1 MCPSALQKEELMHR
15 KAPLA
20 IIAGAVLVA
29 TAVVAVPALASSDG
43 GGSDRD
49 SLRRCA
55 RQFEQAQRTDMES
68 FRDFD
73 RDTWVAGHD
82 DDAITIFTTGQM
94 VQGRDN
100 IANTLRNHF
109 NNRNA
114 VWTWTELTRAV
125 DGCKTA
131 TIVYDATYAV
141 PSDNFTLREIVSVT
155 YTHKHGRWLSV
166 IDQGAELPPAP

>member
-1 MCPSALQKEELMHR
+1 MYRET
-15 KAPLA
+15 PLG
-20 IIAGAVLVA
+20 IIIGAVVMA
-29 TAVVAVPALASSDG
+29 TAVVAVPALATADS

-49 SLRRCA
+49 QLRRCA
-55 RQFEQAQRTDMES
+55 RQFDQAQRTDMES

-100 IANTLRNHF
+100 IANRLKAHF
-109 NNRNA
+109 DNRNA

-141 PSDNFTLREIVSVT
+141 PSEGFTLREIVSVT
-155 YTHKHGRWLSV
+155 YTYKHGRWLSI
-166 IDQGAELPPAP
+166 IDHGTEIPT